1 MTEMPATSARE
12 QGDGALIR
20 VRAQPG
26 ASRNQILC
34 GPDGILR
41 VRVTATAVEGA
52 ANKALIKLLSKS
64 LGVPK
69 SRIRIRSGETSRNK
83 VIFVGGISAA
93 EVESRVRSQK

>member
-1 MTEMPATSARE
+1 MTKTPASKARE
-12 QGDGALIR
+12 PRDGVLIP

-34 GPDGILR
+34 GPDGILK
-41 VRVTATAVEGA
+41 VRVTATAVDGA

-64 LGVPK
+64 LGIPK
-69 SRIRIRSGETSRNK
+69 SRIRIHSGGTSRNK

-93 EVESRVRSQK
+93 EVESRVRSRK

>member
-1 MTEMPATSARE
+1 MPAPKVRE
-12 QGDGALIR
+12 KKDGVLIR

-26 ASRNQILC
+26 ASRNQISR
-34 GPDGILR
+34 GPDGILK

-69 SRIRIRSGETSRNK
+69 SGIRIHSGETSRDK
-83 VIFVGGISAA
+83 TVFVKGLSADEVDHCLL
-93 EVESRVRSQK
+93 EVESRK